1 MNVRAFYNMISI
13 VSFQKLQ
20 IERNKKNMG
29 NKSQYCGICI
39 LCSGTSPV
47 QSQQDGKQGGVCLG
61 GFWQRGFLSKVL
73 LAEGGFG

>member
-29 NKSQYCGICI
+29 NKSSVVAYVSCVADPPP
-39 LCSGTSPV
+39 SSVPT
-47 QSQQDGKQGGVCLG
+47 GVFCLG
-61 GFWQRGFLSKVL
+61 GCWQRGFLAKGV
-73 LAEGGFG
+73 FG